1 MFALLYCYFL
11 MYPFRF
17 KIFKNVKIILV
28 FAILCLVGFSIY
40 AEFKN
45 IINIKSSISIY
56 DTKKTLWIFNLFIF
70 RALPFF
76 LMGIIIKMKEKEI
89 LLLEIEK
96 KYFIFIFLFGSVLS
110 LIERYFFVESQFYIG
125 TYIVVIA
132 MAIMSVRYEI
142 YNNIINFIGKNL
154 SIYIYIL
161 HIAVGKTLD
170 LIYTK
175 FHLWNNL
182 PLKYFRVF
190 IILFF
195 TLTIAYSIFYIKNT
209 EIYSSERK

>member
-1 MFALLYCYFL
+1 M
-11 MYPFRF
+11 
-17 KIFKNVKIILV
+17 
-28 FAILCLVGFSIY
+28 
-40 AEFKN
+40 
-45 IINIKSSISIY
+45 
-56 DTKKTLWIFNLFIF
+56 FIF

-190 IILFF
+190 IILF
-195 TLTIAYSIFYIKNT
+195 LILA
-209 EIYSSERK
+209 

>member
-1 MFALLYCYFL
+1 M
-11 MYPFRF
+11 
-17 KIFKNVKIILV
+17 
-28 FAILCLVGFSIY
+28 
-40 AEFKN
+40 
-45 IINIKSSISIY
+45 
-56 DTKKTLWIFNLFIF
+56 FIF

-154 SIYIYIL
+154 SIYLYIY
-161 HIAVGKTLD
+161 
-170 LIYTK
+170 
-175 FHLWNNL
+175 
-182 PLKYFRVF
+182 
-190 IILFF
+190 
-195 TLTIAYSIFYIKNT
+195 IAYSCRENVGFNLY
-209 EIYSSERK
+209 